1 MRTAAITTLIAT
13 ISGTA
18 TASESVETSSVSALE
33 LTASDVLWLAE
44 HSWGVHSSV
53 LKELQDEDFTLA
65 KLDCSFLDALK
76 SEPFRFMHFQHFC
89 TAAKE
94 ATNQRFVKTVDTA
107 TGNVQKVAVESPVAP
122 RRRLAASDKWSG
134 LNIKS
139 DSASITFGSSA
150 DVGIYRTGD
159 NQLNFTAA
167 EVVVHQDMT
176 VTQDLV
182 VSDVN
187 VVDGIASNAEAIS
200 SNAASISSNQAAIS
214 VNTNDIA
221 DNAAA
226 ISSNTAAIASNT
238 GDIST
243 NAGNIATNGAAIS
256 VNEGAIA
263 SNAIDISTNA
273 DNIATNAADIS
284 TNAATISSVESALDA
299 RVSAVEKSS
308 LCSRAECC
316 NDQYSWSGSVLYC
329 WNTAYSSYDADPCG
343 CRAQVYNLGSSTAFA
358 HQQNC
363 ISKGGHLMSVHSAAA
378 MTAVAAYT
386 SAYLWIGLYDRKV
399 EGNFHWFDGTQLMY
413 TAWNS
418 GEPNDSSG
426 EDCVHT
432 TGTNRNLW
440 NDQDCEESLTYHGIC
455 LFV

>member
-1 MRTAAITTLIAT
+1 M
-13 ISGTA
+13 SG
-18 TASESVETSSVSALE
+18 LQ
-33 LTASDVLWLAE
+33 LTASDVLWLSENA
-44 HSWGVHSSV
+44 WGVHSSV

-89 TAAKE
+89 NAAKE
-94 ATNQRFVKTVDTA
+94 ASGQQFVKTVDTT
-107 TGNVQKVAVESPVAP
+107 TGNVRDLAVAPSVAP
-122 RRRLAASDKWSG
+122 RRRLAASGKWSG
-134 LNIKS
+134 LNIRREF
-139 DSASITFGSSA
+139 ASITLGKSA

-167 EVVVHQDMT
+167 EVVVHQDLT
-176 VTQDLV
+176 VTQNLV

-187 VVDGIASNAEAIS
+187 IVDGIASNTAASSSNAATISANQVAISANTNDIGDNAATIS
-200 SNAASISSNQAAIS
+200 SNAA
-214 VNTNDIA
+214 DIA
-221 DNAAA
+221 TN
-226 ISSNTAAIASNT
+226 S

-243 NAGNIATNGAAIS
+243 NADNIATNGAAIS

-273 DNIATNAADIS
+273 GNIAANAADIS
-284 TNAATISSVESALDA
+284 TNAATISSMEAGLDA
-299 RVSAVEKSS
+299 RVTAAAKSAH
-308 LCSRAECC
+308 CSRTECC

-343 CRAQVYNLGSSTAFA
+343 CRAQVYNLGSVSGFA

-363 ISKGGHLMSVHSAAA
+363 ISKGGHLMSIHSAAA
-378 MTAVAAYT
+378 MNAVAAYG
-386 SAYLWIGLYDRKV
+386 SELWIGLYDRKV
-399 EGNFHWFDGTQLMY
+399 EGNFHWYDGTQLMY
-413 TAWNS
+413 TSWNAD
-418 GEPNDSSG
+418 EPNDLSG

-432 TGTNRNLW
+432 TGDNLNLW
-440 NDQDCEESLTYHGIC
+440 NDRDCEALVTTQGIC

>member
-1 MRTAAITTLIAT
+1 MRTAAVTALVAA
-13 ISGTA
+13 ISGSA
-18 TASESVETSSVSALE
+18 AASESLETSSVSALQ

-44 HSWGVHSSV
+44 HAWGVHSSV

-89 TAAKE
+89 NAATE
-94 ATNQRFVKTVDTA
+94 ASGQQFVKTVDTT
-107 TGNVQKVAVESPVAP
+107 TGNVQNLAVEPSVAP

-139 DSASITFGSSA
+139 DSASITFGTSA

-167 EVVVHQDMT
+167 EVVVHQDLT

-187 VVDGIASNAEAIS
+187 IVDGIASNAAAIS
-200 SNAASISSNQAAIS
+200 SNAAAVSANEAAIS
-214 VNTNDIA
+214 ANTNDIA
-221 DNAAA
+221 NNAAA
-226 ISSNTAAIASNT
+226 ISSNAADIATNA

-243 NAGNIATNGAAIS
+243 NADNIATNGAAIS

-273 DNIATNAADIS
+273 GNIAANAADIS
-284 TNAATISSVESALDA
+284 TNAATISSVEAALDS
-299 RVSAVEKSS
+299 RVTAVAKSA
-308 LCSRAECC
+308 LCSRTECC

-343 CRAQVYNLGSSTAFA
+343 CRAQVYNLGSATAFT

-386 SAYLWIGLYDRKV
+386 TAYLWIGLYDRKV

-418 GEPNDSSG
+418 NEPNDSSG

-432 TGTNRNLW
+432 TGTSRNLW
-440 NDQDCEESLTYHGIC
+440 NDQDCEELLPYYGIC